1 MAVENVNNALK
12 QFESDEN
19 LFDKLDE
26 KEKSEISKVEKK
38 DCQAAK
44 DTLGWKKVNG
54 VKLSELMKTFEYN
67 VKHVNGRNVY
77 ESFVTINGTKKKID
91 TRSDLW
97 ALIQMY
103 ALANWVANVWST
115 GIDWSIWEKT
125 ITGLNQ
131 AKLIP
136 EKGNNGNKID
146 TNETDNTYKW
156 EWVTQR
162 TLDDH
167 AFNKDFDS
175 IRNGLY
181 DEYVT
186 NKVLKQSGFL
196 THTVTESER
205 NAGKFNLTYTRNNWE
220 TKTVVINLKKTNNTI
235 NTKTLAEDIKMA
247 VEKSE
252 NSIEAEIQRK
262 SIQEWIDDYNERS
275 IKDPL
280 MKSYLTKTEKDFK
293 YGWMDN
299 GLVKIINTKTGNY
312 WSVNKNVLLGSD
324 NKFSSWK
331 FAWELVN
338 HYKTYAI
345 NREKDKLAKVK
356 KDTQGKNTTDK
367 IKDYKSIINEING
380 FWDKYQ
386 NAFATERTDA
396 YKQKEYY
403 EVVNKVSNAKKTIE
417 NPKSTQQDMEN
428 ALKGVVTVEDG
439 VSNGVAIKIID
450 YSNNWRAKY
459 AAVGQ
464 KDGYN
469 NAISS
474 LVKKVYQYWYKEV
487 NK

>member
-1 MAVENVNNALK
+1 MTVENQPQAKESVTKAFGKLEKNNTSVFEWDDLWLKTVDHEDIKQSVNWIKNQKFNIKWVDTPLIKIIAG
-12 QFESDEN
+12 
-19 LFDKLDE
+19 LD
-26 KEKSEISKVEKK
+26 
-38 DCQAAK
+38 ATTWTAK
-44 DTLGWKKVNG
+44 YNG
-54 VKLSELMKTFEYN
+54 EAIKWW
-67 VKHVNGRNVY
+67 
-77 ESFVTINGTKKKID
+77 
-91 TRSDLW
+91 SDLG
-97 ALIQMY
+97 AAIQTYLI
-103 ALANWVANVWST
+103 ATRNFTWN
-115 GIDWSIWEKT
+115 IDGKIWPVSIQAIDKARPAAQRE
-125 ITGLNQ
+125 LN
-131 AKLIP
+131 P
-136 EKGNNGNKID
+136 GNNSGN
-146 TNETDNTYKW
+146 NSPEVVSYNW

-162 TLDDH
+162 QLDDH
-167 AFNKDFDS
+167 AFNADFNS
-175 IRNGLY
+175 IENGLY
-181 DEYVT
+181 GKYVT
-186 NKVLKQSGFL
+186 KGVLKQAWFL
-196 THTVTESER
+196 NHTVTESER
-205 NAGKFNLTYTRNNWE
+205 NAGKFDLTYTRDNWE
-220 TKTVVINLKKTNNTI
+220 KRTVTINLKKTNNKI
-235 NTKTLAEDIKMA
+235 NTRTLAQDIKAA

-428 ALKGVVTVEDG
+428 ALKGVVTVKDG